1 MKKIGDLFDVGGQLC
16 RIYNISCEP
25 LPWWGRKRI
34 TVPDAGLW
42 NVNMVRLRI
51 IAGTDDP
58 DRIEFRIGPT
68 TELGAMIG
76 GWPLARAGDPVL
88 YAGMPYKTKEYL
100 ELLKGNP

>member
-1 MKKIGDLFDVGGQLC
+1 MVGAEADHSPGCGVVEREHGPAQNH
-16 RIYNISCEP
+16 R
-25 LPWWGRKRI
+25 
-34 TVPDAGLW
+34 
-42 NVNMVRLRI
+42 
-51 IAGTDDP
+51 GTDDP